1 MLTTANLL
9 LGIKQLATAQV
20 RTDFEFVEPCLYQSL
35 LVSISRQV
43 EFSNLGNYCLN
54 FVARW
59 TTYKNGLKY
68 WKPITNGQRWRVTID
83 RREIY
88 PHGPFKPLTKGLR
101 KTGGRNNTGRIT
113 CRHRGGG
120 RKRLY
125 RFIDFKR
132 ETENL
137 KAEVQR
143 IEYDPNRTGYI
154 ALVKYDQGEN
164 ERTMYS
170 YILAPQKV
178 KPGDTIMSGDEAP
191 LKPGNSLK
199 LRNIPTGMRIHN
211 IELVPGRG
219 GQMCRSAGCYSTLL
233 QKGEDGYGI
242 VRLPSGEQ
250 RKLRLDCRATIGV
263 MSNPQNKNRVIA
275 KAGYKRLMGIR
286 PTVRGVAMNPV
297 DHPHG
302 GGEGRTSGG
311 RPSVSPWGVPCKGGY
326 RTRKK
331 SKWTNKFIVLSRHK
345 LKKRRRK

>member
-1 MLTTANLL
+1 MIEVARKT
-9 LGIKQLATAQV
+9 
-20 RTDFEFVEPCLYQSL
+20 YQGCDL
-35 LVSISRQV
+35 LV
-43 EFSNLGNYCLN
+43 LG
-54 FVARW
+54 
-59 TTYKNGLKY
+59 
-68 WKPITNGQRWRVTID
+68 
-83 RREIY
+83 
-88 PHGPFKPLTKGLR
+88 
-101 KTGGRNNTGRIT
+101 
-113 CRHRGGG
+113 
-120 RKRLY
+120 
-125 RFIDFKR
+125 
-132 ETENL
+132 ET
-137 KAEVQR
+137 
-143 IEYDPNRTGYI
+143 
-154 ALVKYDQGEN
+154 

-170 YILAPQKV
+170 YVLAPQKV
-178 KPGDTIMSGDEAP
+178 KAGDMIMSGVEAP
-191 LKPGNSLK
+191 LKPGNTLK
-199 LRNIPTGMRIHN
+199 LHNIPTGMRIHN

-233 QKGEDGYGI
+233 QKGEDGYGT
-242 VRLPSGEQ
+242 VRLPSGGDTLSSENNVLLGEQ

-331 SKWTNKFIVLSRHK
+331 GKWTDKFIVLSRHK